1 MNIGIISAMSV
12 EIDALIEKMEN
23 VKTEEISGIKYHEGN
38 INKSKVI
45 AVVCGIGKVNAAICT
60 QILIMRYKPD
70 YIVNMGIAGGISEKL
85 GICSIV
91 VAEHVVQHDIDT
103 TPFGDPYG
111 LIPKIN
117 IVQVPCSE
125 KLNKLILAGADD
137 SDYIKTGVIATGD
150 KFIHGQ
156 EDIDFIK
163 DNFKAVA
170 VDMESGSIGHV
181 CYINGVEY
189 TAVRSISDN
198 ADEEA
203 LDTYEG
209 NKQKSAQTAIDL
221 LLKIL

>member
-23 VKTEEISGIKYHEGN
+23 VETEEISGIKYYSGN

-60 QILIMRYKPD
+60 QILIMKYKPE
-70 YIVNMGIAGGISEKL
+70 YIINMGVAGSVSKKVNIRDIVIADY
-85 GICSIV
+85 
-91 VAEHVVQHDIDT
+91 VVQHDIDT

-125 KLNKLILAGADD
+125 KLNKLILAGSDD
-137 SDYIKTGVIATGD
+137 SDNIRTGTIATGD
-150 KFIHGQ
+150 RFINGQ
-156 EDIDFIK
+156 KDIDFIVEK
-163 DNFKAVA
+163 FKAVA

-198 ADEEA
+198 SD
-203 LDTYEG
+203 DDSHNTYDA
-209 NKQKSAQTAIDL
+209 NVKKSAQTAIDL